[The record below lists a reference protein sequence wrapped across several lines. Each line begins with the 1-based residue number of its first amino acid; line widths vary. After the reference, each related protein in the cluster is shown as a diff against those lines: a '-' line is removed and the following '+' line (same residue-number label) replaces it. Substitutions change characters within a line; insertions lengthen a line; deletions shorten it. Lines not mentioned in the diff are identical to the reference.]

1 MLAGVDD
8 LRCVSSHMQVRC
20 EQNVLWMLK
29 CDFAKCSVCG
39 VKVFDVEIA
48 FEHGDGH
55 LLGFYAF

>member
-8 LRCVSSHMQVRC
+8 LRCVSAHMQVRC

-39 VKVFDVEIA
+39 VKVFDVEMHSSMVMVIC
-48 FEHGDGH
+48 
-55 LLGFYAF
+55 